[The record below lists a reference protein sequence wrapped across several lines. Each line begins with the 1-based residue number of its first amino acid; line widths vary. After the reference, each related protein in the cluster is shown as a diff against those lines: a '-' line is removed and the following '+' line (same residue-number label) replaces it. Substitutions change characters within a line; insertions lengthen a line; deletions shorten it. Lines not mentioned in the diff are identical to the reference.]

1 MTKILLT
8 LLFKLS
14 LIFKSIVTELVI
26 FIDDIIIFFDDVGIY
41 LLNILRSIRFEEVR
55 EYLTENLLTI
65 ILILILVILI
75 YSSFNIRG
83 NKENN

>member
-14 LIFKSIVTELVI
+14 LITKSIVTELVI
-26 FIDDIIIFFDDVGIY
+26 FIDDIIIFFDDAGIY
-41 LLNILRSIRFEEVR
+41 VLNTLRSIRFEEVR

-75 YSSFNIRG
+75 YSSFNIRS
-83 NKENN
+83 NKRHN

>member
-26 FIDDIIIFFDDVGIY
+26 FIDDIIIFLDDAGIY
-41 LLNILRSIRFEEVR
+41 ILNSLRSIRFEEVR
-55 EYLTENLLTI
+55 EYLSENLLTI

-83 NKENN
+83 NKESN

>member
-14 LIFKSIVTELVI
+14 LIYKSIVTEIVI
-26 FIDDIIIFFDDVGIY
+26 FIDDIIFFFDDAGIY
-41 LLNILRSIRFEEVR
+41 ILNTLRSIRFEEVR

-65 ILILILVILI
+65 ILILILIILI
-75 YSSFNIRG
+75 YSSFNTRS
-83 NKENN
+83 NKENS

>member
-14 LIFKSIVTELVI
+14 LISKSIVAELII
-26 FIDDIIIFFDDVGIY
+26 FIDDIIIFLDDVGIY
-41 LLNILRSIRFEEVR
+41 LLNTLRSIRFEEVR

-75 YSSFNIRG
+75 YSSFNIRS
-83 NKENN
+83 NKGRN

>member
-14 LIFKSIVTELVI
+14 LISKSIVTESVI
-26 FIDDIIIFFDDVGIY
+26 FIDNIIIFFDDTGIY
-41 LLNILRSIRFEEVR
+41 FLNALRSIRFEEVR
-55 EYLTENLLTI
+55 EYLTDNLLTI

-75 YSSFNIRG
+75 YSLFNIRS
-83 NKENN
+83 NKEPN

>member
-14 LIFKSIVTELVI
+14 LISKSIVTELVI
-26 FIDDIIIFFDDVGIY
+26 FIDDIIIFLDDAGIY
-41 LLNILRSIRFEEVR
+41 ILNSLRSIRFEEVR

-65 ILILILVILI
+65 ILILILVILT

>member
-14 LIFKSIVTELVI
+14 LISKSIVTELII
-26 FIDDIIIFFDDVGIY
+26 FIDDIIIFFDDAGIY
-41 LLNILRSIRFEEVR
+41 VLNALRSIRFEEVR

-75 YSSFNIRG
+75 YSSFNIRS
-83 NKENN
+83 NIERN

>member
-14 LIFKSIVTELVI
+14 LISKSIVTELVI
-26 FIDDIIIFFDDVGIY
+26 FIDNIIIFFDDAGIY
-41 LLNILRSIRFEEVR
+41 FLNTLRSIRFEEVR
-55 EYLTENLLTI
+55 EYLTDNLLTI

-75 YSSFNIRG
+75 YSLFNIRS
-83 NKENN
+83 NKEPN

>member
-14 LIFKSIVTELVI
+14 LISKSIITELFI
-26 FIDDIIIFFDDVGIY
+26 FFDDIIIFLDDAGIY
-41 LLNILRSIRFEEVR
+41 FLNALRSIRFEEVR

-65 ILILILVILI
+65 ILILILVILV
-75 YSSFNIRG
+75 YSSFIIKS
-83 NKENN
+83 NKRSN

>member
-14 LIFKSIVTELVI
+14 LITKSIVTELVI
-26 FIDDIIIFFDDVGIY
+26 FIDDIIIFLDDTGIY
-41 LLNILRSIRFEEVR
+41 ILNSLRSIRFEEVR

-65 ILILILVILI
+65 ILILILIILI

-83 NKENN
+83 NKGRN

>member
-14 LIFKSIVTELVI
+14 LICKSIVTELVI
-26 FIDDIIIFFDDVGIY
+26 FIDDIIIFLDDVGIY
-41 LLNILRSIRFEEVR
+41 ILNALRSIRFEEVR

-83 NKENN
+83 DKENN

>member
-14 LIFKSIVTELVI
+14 LISKSIITELVI
-26 FIDDIIIFFDDVGIY
+26 FIDDIIIFLDDAGIY
-41 LLNILRSIRFEEVR
+41 VLNTLRTIRFEEVR

-65 ILILILVILI
+65 ILILILIILI
-75 YSSFNIRG
+75 YSSFYIRS
-83 NKENN
+83 NKDNN

>member
-14 LIFKSIVTELVI
+14 LISKSIVTELAI
-26 FIDDIIIFFDDVGIY
+26 FVDDIIIFFDDAGIY
-41 LLNILRSIRFEEVR
+41 FLNAIRSIRFDEVR
-55 EYLTENLLTI
+55 EYLTDNLLTI

-75 YSSFNIRG
+75 YSSFIIRS
-83 NKENN
+83 NKGRN

>member
-14 LIFKSIVTELVI
+14 LISKSIFTELAI
-26 FIDDIIIFFDDVGIY
+26 FVDDIIIFFDDAGIY
-41 LLNILRSIRFEEVR
+41 VLNALRSIRFEEAR
-55 EYLTENLLTI
+55 EYLTENILTV

-75 YSSFNIRG
+75 YSSFNIRS
-83 NKENN
+83 NKGRN

>member
-8 LLFKLS
+8 LLLKLS
-14 LIFKSIVTELVI
+14 LILKSIVTELVI
-26 FIDDIIIFFDDVGIY
+26 FVDDIIIFLDDAAIY
-41 LLNILRSIRFEEVR
+41 ILNALRSIRFEEVR

-83 NKENN
+83 NKESN

>member
-14 LIFKSIVTELVI
+14 LISKSIVTELVI
-26 FIDDIIIFFDDVGIY
+26 FIDDIIIFFDDAGIY
-41 LLNILRSIRFEEVR
+41 VLNTLRSIRFEEAR

-75 YSSFNIRG
+75 YSSVNIRS
-83 NKENN
+83 NKGRN

>member
-8 LLFKLS
+8 LLLKLS
-14 LIFKSIVTELVI
+14 LILKSIVTELVI
-26 FIDDIIIFFDDVGIY
+26 FVDDIIIFLDDAAIY
-41 LLNILRSIRFEEVR
+41 ILNALRSIRFEEVR

-75 YSSFNIRG
+75 YSSFNIRS
-83 NKENN
+83 NKERN

>member
-14 LIFKSIVTELVI
+14 LITKSIVTELII
-26 FIDDIIIFFDDVGIY
+26 FIDDIIIFLDDAAIY
-41 LLNILRSIRFEEVR
+41 ILNALRSIRFEEVR

-83 NKENN
+83 NKESN

>member
-14 LIFKSIVTELVI
+14 LISKSIVTESVI
-26 FIDDIIIFFDDVGIY
+26 FIDNIIIFFDDTGIY
-41 LLNILRSIRFEEVR
+41 FLNALRSIRFEEVR
-55 EYLTENLLTI
+55 EYLTDNLLTI

-75 YSSFNIRG
+75 YSLFNIRS
-83 NKENN
+83 NKETN

>member
-14 LIFKSIVTELVI
+14 LITKSIVTELVI
-26 FIDDIIIFFDDVGIY
+26 FIDDIIIFLDDAAIY
-41 LLNILRSIRFEEVR
+41 ILNALRSIRFEEVR

-65 ILILILVILI
+65 ILILILIILI
-75 YSSFNIRG
+75 YSSFYIRS
-83 NKENN
+83 NKDNN

>member
-14 LIFKSIVTELVI
+14 LISKSIITELFI
-26 FIDDIIIFFDDVGIY
+26 FFKDIIIFFDDAGIY
-41 LLNILRSIRFEEVR
+41 FLNAIRSIRFEEVR
-55 EYLTENLLTI
+55 EYLTDNLLTI

-75 YSSFNIRG
+75 YSSFIIRS
-83 NKENN
+83 NKGRN

>member
-14 LIFKSIVTELVI
+14 LISKSIVTELAI
-26 FIDDIIIFFDDVGIY
+26 FVDDIIIFIDDAGIY
-41 LLNILRSIRFEEVR
+41 FLNALRSTRFEEIR
-55 EYLTENLLTI
+55 KYLTENLLTI

-83 NKENN
+83 NKESN

>member
-1 MTKILLT
+1 MIKIFLT

-14 LIFKSIVTELVI
+14 LICKSIVTELFL
-26 FIDDIIIFFDDVGIY
+26 FIDEIIIFLDDAGIY
-41 LLNILRSIRFEEVR
+41 ILNALRSIRFEEVR

-83 NKENN
+83 NKESN

>member
-26 FIDDIIIFFDDVGIY
+26 FIDDIIIFLDDAGIY
-41 LLNILRSIRFEEVR
+41 ILNSLRSIRFEEVR
-55 EYLTENLLTI
+55 EYLSENLLTI

-83 NKENN
+83 DKENN